1 MLYLIVGAGHGDV
14 ISIKE
19 IFEGLMLA
27 ILNPDFVH
35 GESVN
40 TGNQQ
45 GKEKVFSG
53 GRTFSEVMMDN
64 AKEPKQ

>member
-1 MLYLIVGAGHGDV
+1 M